1 MTDLA
6 KLYQTRPLIE
16 SLISSKT
23 RLKLLLKFFLN
34 PDNKAYLRSLEQEF
48 NESTNGIRLELN
60 KLEEANMLTHTFEG
74 KKKVFQVNTQH
85 PLYNDINSIVR
96 KYFGLDMLLEK
107 VLNKLENLEAVYL
120 LGDLANGL
128 QSEVMEL
135 LFVGEPNRQYLS
147 ELTGKLE
154 LVINKK
160 IAFSIFKKTD
170 NYMPML
176 TKQSHLL
183 LWGGEKP

>member
-1 MTDLA
+1 
-6 KLYQTRPLIE
+6 LIE

-48 NESTNGIRLELN
+48 GGSTNGIRLELN
-60 KLEEANMLTHTFEG
+60 KLEKANMLVHVFEG
-74 KKKVFQVNTQH
+74 KKKVYQVNTDH
-85 PLYNDINSIVR
+85 PLYDDINSIVR
-96 KYFGLDMLLEK
+96 KYFGLDLLLDK
-107 VLNKLENLEAVYL
+107 VLNRLENLEMVYL

-147 ELTGKLE
+147 ELTEVLE
-154 LVINKK
+154 KSIRKK
-160 IAFSIFKKTD
+160 IAYSVFQKQD
-170 NYMPML
+170 NYSMVL
-176 TKQSHLL
+176 ATRNHLL
-183 LWGGEKP
+183 LWNSYNEI